1 MRSLPWEEI
10 NALVLEAGAE
20 PYRRGLELWFLA
32 GLPAL
37 IPNEAGVGVYD
48 AFARCLRHNLWPDN
62 LVGEYNERFRQH
74 IPWVTFDSARQ
85 VRRGTDIVRLAD
97 YPRSVF
103 LNEFAR
109 PNNMYHGL
117 NPYRP
122 GFRYNLAVQRSRTE
136 PRFGARDCA
145 ILDIVNGH
153 FNNLLAIHD
162 RPGGAALKPLPP
174 EIVREALP
182 GLTRREAESLSWAA
196 AGLTIAETATRLFV
210 SPRTVEVHLQHARE
224 KLGVRTTRLAS
235 RLLLERC
242 RPD

>member
-1 MRSLPWEEI
+1 MRSLPWEAI
-10 NALVLEAGAE
+10 NELVLDAGSALD
-20 PYRRGLELWFLA
+20 RRGVEERLLE
-32 GLPAL
+32 GLSAL

-48 AFARCLRHNLWPDN
+48 AFTRCMRHNLWPAA

-74 IPWVTFDSARQ
+74 IPWVTFDSARE

-136 PRFGARDCA
+136 PRFGERDCA
-145 ILDIVNGH
+145 ILDVVNGH

-162 RPGGAALKPLPP
+162 RPGGAALKPLPA

-196 AGLTIAETATRLFV
+196 VGLTVAETATRLMV

-224 KLGVRTTRLAS
+224 KLGVRTTRLAA

-242 RPD
+242 RPA